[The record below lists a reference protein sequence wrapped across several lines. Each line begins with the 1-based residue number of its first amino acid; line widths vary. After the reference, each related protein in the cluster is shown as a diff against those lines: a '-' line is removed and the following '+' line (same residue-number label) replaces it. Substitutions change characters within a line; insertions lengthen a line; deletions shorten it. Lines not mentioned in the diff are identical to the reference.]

1 MICHDFNHYHKRT
14 VLDNAV
20 FDFTATW
27 RLKLRAIAENPL
39 AFCLIHGLIIVVMMF
54 LEDVKCFTSYAA
66 KKCFRI

>member
-1 MICHDFNHYHKRT
+1 MIWHDINHYHKRT

-27 RLKLRAIAENPL
+27 RLKLRAIVENPL

-54 LEDVKCFTSYAA
+54 SEDVK
-66 KKCFRI
+66 